1 MDGIFFAGHWK
12 DTAQTTNCA
21 YFFFFFFGKFTS
33 TSNIFVVPLFW
44 KSFRMIQQ
52 KIQNNVTNLFTNS
65 RAEQLPVVKRTSL
78 LRMLA
83 GKHERKENLNTKA
96 CTLLEITCEQSI
108 LI

>member
-1 MDGIFFAGHWK
+1 MASFSLAIEKIPHKQQIVHTFF
-12 DTAQTTNCA
+12 CV
-21 YFFFFFFGKFTS
+21 FFGKFTS

-65 RAEQLPVVKRTSL
+65 SAEQLPVVKRTSL

-83 GKHERKENLNTKA
+83 GKHERKE
-96 CTLLEITCEQSI
+96 I
-108 LI
+108 

>member
-1 MDGIFFAGHWK
+1 MDGIFFDGHWK

-21 YFFFFFFGKFTS
+21 YIIFFGKFTS

-44 KSFRMIQQ
+44 KLFRMIQQ
-52 KIQNNVTNLFTNS
+52 NIQNNATNLFTNS

-96 CTLLEITCEQSI
+96 CTLLEITCERSI